1 MVFIGNMPLRN
12 ARKSPPKLALQHL
25 PWLFRQHAAWLV
37 LLLLATGPV
46 GAVEVPWLYDVEVPV
61 ENQSTPARL
70 DAAGRALAELLTRIT
85 GLASVPRN
93 EAVSR
98 ALAAPDLY
106 YNQFRFER
114 ARSEPG
120 QDDDGLQLRLQFVPE
135 VVLDLVRDAKL
146 PIWRANR
153 PTVMVWIVVD
163 DGLVRSI
170 LGADSVHP
178 VVTAITARARERGV
192 PVRLPLL
199 DLTDQLTVEPAAV
212 WGRLSQILEPASER
226 YGADAILVGRL
237 QQRPDEPSAVSWELW
252 VDGDIRHLEQEAR
265 EPAPLG
271 RAAADLVADELA
283 GRYAVL
289 DRGVRRLDLAVSAV
303 AGAADYADLL
313 RYFGDLEFV
322 EEVIISAVSG
332 DRLEMSLI
340 TAAGPDQLLELFRLD
355 QRLLPDPS
363 TLMPGPPIELV
374 WQGRSP

>member
-1 MVFIGNMPLRN
+1 M
-12 ARKSPPKLALQHL
+12 
-25 PWLFRQHAAWLV
+25 
-37 LLLLATGPV
+37 
-46 GAVEVPWLYDVEVPV
+46 
-61 ENQSTPARL
+61 
-70 DAAGRALAELLTRIT
+70 
-85 GLASVPRN
+85 
-93 EAVSR
+93 
-98 ALAAPDLY
+98 
-106 YNQFRFER
+106 
-114 ARSEPG
+114 
-120 QDDDGLQLRLQFVPE
+120 
-135 VVLDLVRDAKL
+135 
-146 PIWRANR
+146 
-153 PTVMVWIVVD
+153 
-163 DGLVRSI
+163 
-170 LGADSVHP
+170 
-178 VVTAITARARERGV
+178 
-192 PVRLPLL
+192 RLPLL

-237 QQRPDEPSAVSWELW
+237 QQRPDEPPAVSWELW